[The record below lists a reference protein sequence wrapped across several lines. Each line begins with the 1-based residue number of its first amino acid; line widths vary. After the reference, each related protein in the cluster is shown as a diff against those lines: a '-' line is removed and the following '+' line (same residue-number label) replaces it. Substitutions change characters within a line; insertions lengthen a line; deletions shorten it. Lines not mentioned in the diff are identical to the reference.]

1 MRLIS
6 KDANLKK
13 IMYQKGFDEK
23 DILEFEKKSSNVV
36 LRFDNIEDLGHFVRF
51 FSDLGYYVVAK
62 DNTAFVTTSRDNF
75 EKTKCYLAEEGFE
88 CSFEADFT
96 ISQRYLRA
104 KDKVINLFK
113 TNVMGIINVT
123 PDSFYE
129 NSRVDLSG
137 VCQKALEMIQDGADL
152 IDVGGESTRPFSEP
166 VEEQEELRRVIP
178 AIEAIRSVSKDIPI
192 SIDTYKSN
200 VARKAIEA
208 GADIIN
214 DISGGTFD
222 KDMFKVAAEYNVPII
237 IMHIK
242 GTPKDMQQNP
252 YYEDVIEEIL
262 QFFERRIDQALKDGV
277 DLENIILDPG
287 IGFGKRVEDN
297 LEIIRRC
304 EEFKVL
310 GRPVLIGASR
320 KSVIGTVLGGLLPQE
335 RLEGTIAISTI
346 CALKRIEFVRVHD
359 VKENKR
365 AILMTEAIIN
375 G

>member
-1 MRLIS
+1 MRFIS
-6 KDANLKK
+6 KDANIKK

-23 DILEFEKKSSNVV
+23 EILDFEKRANSVV
-36 LRFDNIEDLGHFVRF
+36 LKFENVKDISHFVKLL
-51 FSDLGYYVVAK
+51 SDLGYYVVTK
-62 DNTAFVTTSRDNF
+62 DDIAFATTSKSNF

-88 CSFEADFT
+88 CSFEADFA
-96 ISQRYLRA
+96 ISQRMLQA
-104 KDKVINLFK
+104 KDKVINLLK

-129 NSRVDLSG
+129 GSRVDLAKVS
-137 VCQKALEMIQDGADL
+137 QKALEMIQDGADV

-166 VEEQEELRRVIP
+166 VPEDEELKRVIP
-178 AIEAIRSVSKDIPI
+178 AIEAIRTVSKDIPI
-192 SIDTYKSN
+192 SIDTYKSS

-214 DISGGTFD
+214 DVSGGTFD

-262 QFFERRIDQALKDGV
+262 QFFEKRIDEALKAGV
-277 DLENIILDPG
+277 ELENIILDPG
-287 IGFGKRVEDN
+287 IGFGKRLEDN

-310 GRPVLIGASR
+310 GRPILIGASR
-320 KSVIGTVLGGLLPQE
+320 KSTIGTVLGGLPPQD

-375 G
+375 S